1 MNIIILGA
9 GKVGSYLTEDLADE
23 GHDILVIDRDKEVLD
38 KLLASNDV
46 MGIVGDGRD
55 PEVLLDAN
63 VGSCDLFIAITLSD
77 DVNLIASTIAK
88 KLGAKNI
95 IIRLREAKYI
105 NQREIIEDI
114 TSASRIINPEMIAAK
129 DIQRALKYSHAL
141 NVEGFFDDQ
150 AIMMEL
156 VISKDSVLAGAKIMD
171 LNAYSYD
178 YHTLIGIVNNKGKV
192 VIPHGS
198 YVLEEGEKIY
208 IIGAKE
214 GVDRFYKKEVVD
226 RIEIRN
232 VLIIGAG
239 AISTHL
245 TGLLLD
251 RGFEVTVVDIDRK
264 RAELISEKFSDAIVI
279 NADGSAPDVLEEVR
293 VESFDAMVCLTGMDE
308 ENILISLLGEKYG
321 IEKIIA
327 KVNRTK
333 LLKMTGIL
341 DIDTTFTQKRV
352 ASDVINRII
361 RSKENARGQSIT
373 SLYRLEDDQ
382 VEVIEFAAIEHSDIL
397 NKRLKDLKIRED
409 TLIACIK
416 HEELDG
422 RMEVASGESMISL
435 GDRVLVITTNH
446 SFQTIDD
453 IVEQA

>member
-23 GHDILVIDRDKEVLD
+23 GYDILVIDRDKEVLD

-245 TGLLLD
+245 TELLLD

-279 NADGSAPDVLEEVR
+279 NADGSDPDVLEEVR

-341 DIDTTFTQKRV
+341 DIDTTFTPKRV

-397 NKRLKDLKIRED
+397 NKKLKDLKIRED

-453 IVEQA
+453 IVE

>member
-23 GHDILVIDRDKEVLD
+23 GYDILVIDRDKEVLD

-156 VISKDSVLAGAKIMD
+156 VISKNSVLAGAKIMD

-245 TGLLLD
+245 TELLLD

-279 NADGSAPDVLEEVR
+279 NADGSDPDVLEEVR

-327 KVNRTK
+327 KVNRIK

-341 DIDTTFTQKRV
+341 DIDTTFTPKRV

-397 NKRLKDLKIRED
+397 NKKLKDLEIRED

-416 HEELDG
+416 HEELGG
-422 RMEVASGESMISL
+422 RMEVARGDSMISL

-453 IVEQA
+453 IVE

>member
-9 GKVGSYLTEDLADE
+9 GKVGSYLTSGLAEE
-23 GHDILVIDRDKEVLD
+23 GHDILVIDRDKDVLD
-38 KLLASNDV
+38 RLLASNDV

-55 PEVLLDAN
+55 PEVLVDAD
-63 VGSCDLFIAITLSD
+63 VSSCDLFIAITLSD

-95 IIRLREAKYI
+95 IIRLRESQYI
-105 NQREIIEDI
+105 NQKEIIEEI

-141 NVEGFFDDQ
+141 NVESFFRDQ

-156 VISKDSVLAGAKIMD
+156 VISEGSSLVGSKISD
-171 LNAYSYD
+171 LNAYSAE
-178 YHTLIGIVNNKGKV
+178 YHTLIGIVNNNGKV
-192 VIPHGS
+192 YIPHGS
-198 YVLEEGEKIY
+198 YVLEQGEKIY

-214 GVDRFYKKEVVD
+214 GADRFYRKEVLD
-226 RIEIRN
+226 RIEIKN

-245 TGLLLD
+245 TELLLE
-251 RGFEVTVVDIDRK
+251 RGFGVTVVEIDK
-264 RAELISEKFSDAIVI
+264 KKAEEISEKFSDAVVI
-279 NADGSAPDVLEEVR
+279 NADGSDPDVLEEVR

-341 DIDTTFTQKRV
+341 DIDTTFTPKRV
-352 ASDVINRII
+352 AGDVINRII
-361 RSKENARGQSIT
+361 RSKENARGSSIT

-397 NKRLKDLKIRED
+397 NKKLKDLNIRED

-422 RMEVASGESMISL
+422 QIEVPNGDSMISL

-446 SFQTIDD
+446 TFQVIDD
-453 IVEQA
+453 VLE